1 MRVFGYARGAFLLV
15 FGDFVPVEYPNVVI
29 HGVFSFV
36 IENGEGMSVG
46 QCRESGEVCGK
57 SREEL
62 AKSWGLFL
70 INWGLLYCA
79 PSY

>member
-1 MRVFGYARGAFLLV
+1 M
-15 FGDFVPVEYPNVVI
+15 VI
-29 HGVFSFV
+29 PGVFSFAL
-36 IENGEGMSVG
+36 ESGEGMSVG

-62 AKSWGLFL
+62 AKSRGLFL

-79 PSY
+79 SSY

>member
-1 MRVFGYARGAFLLV
+1 MRVFGYARGGFSPL

-29 HGVFSFV
+29 HGVFSFAL
-36 IENGEGMSVG
+36 ESGESMSVG
-46 QCRESGEVCGK
+46 QCRENGEMRRK
-57 SREEL
+57 SRKEL
-62 AKSWGLFL
+62 AKSRGLFL